1 MFNELGKIF
10 LGYSA
15 EDYKLLIENN
25 DINKLNEIDKKILY
39 NEFYFMLRIKS
50 NVIQDIQLIDLS
62 VIRFE
67 KIEKKIES
75 ENIIKLLNELLPFKW
90 KNKIW
95 YKKQNK

>member
-1 MFNELGKIF
+1 MDYKIKMFNELGKIF

-75 ENIIKLLNELLPFKW
+75 ENIIKLLNELLPFK
-90 KNKIW
+90 
-95 YKKQNK
+95 